1 MHLRLQ
7 DRATGAPLMPSYEI
21 AIGDGIATTV
31 RGVSGAPGLVE
42 QRAIGAAHPR
52 DPVEAVYVAVGDGRP
67 TGYTFGDRV
76 RKEYEVVVTSIR
88 RRPQLGDITQDL
100 DTGPDFL
107 KRCKQALDG
116 PTIAGVPV
124 VWDVALVESP
134 TWENVAFGQ
143 GYEMSQFGLLVR
155 TDEPRNG

>member
-1 MHLRLQ
+1 
-7 DRATGAPLMPSYEI
+7 MPSYAI
-21 AIGDGIATTV
+21 AIGDGIRITIA
-31 RGVSGAPGLVE
+31 AQPGSPDLVE
-42 QRAIGAAHPR
+42 QRAIGVAHPR
-52 DPVEAVYVAVGDGRP
+52 DPVEAVYVAMGDVRVL
-67 TGYTFGDRV
+67 GYTFGGRI
-76 RKEYEVVVTSIR
+76 RKEYEAVITSIR

-116 PTIAGVPV
+116 TSIVGVPV
-124 VWDVALVESP
+124 VWDVTLVDDP
-134 TWENVAFGQ
+134 VWEQQAFAK